1 MNNQKYINNLMVI
14 HRDLSHMITK
24 ETRVQFDKT
33 ITAAIIALSKVE
45 EIDEEELG
53 ENNSYE

>member
-1 MNNQKYINNLMVI
+1 MVI